1 MSMLGNLLVW
11 VLFARTSKTL
21 HNAHGLGRVDS
32 VLYCQLTMLAV
43 ELLINLTGDDN
54 G

>member
-1 MSMLGNLLVW
+1 MLGNLLVW
-11 VLFARTSKTL
+11 VLFARASKTL
-21 HNAHGLGRVDS
+21 HNAHGQGRVDS

-43 ELLINLTGDDN
+43 ELLLNLTGDDN